1 MEFMVSSEQILGF
14 CVLITSVWAVFKI
27 IREINKPND
36 DLKRTVEQH
45 SIALDNDNKRLKQLD
60 DDNRMI
66 LQSLLVI
73 VNHSIDNNGI
83 DKLKEARTELQE
95 YLIKRQAQCLPQ

>member
-45 SIALDNDNKRLKQLD
+45 SVALDNDNKRLKQLD

-95 YLIKRQAQCLPQ
+95 YLIKR

>member
-45 SIALDNDNKRLKQLD
+45 SVALENDNKRLKQLD

-95 YLIKRQAQCLPQ
+95 YLIKR

>member
-45 SIALDNDNKRLKQLD
+45 SVALDNDNKRLKQLD

>member
-36 DLKRTVEQH
+36 DLKKTVEQH
-45 SIALDNDNKRLKQLD
+45 SVALDNDNKRLKQLD

-95 YLIKRQAQCLPQ
+95 YLIKR